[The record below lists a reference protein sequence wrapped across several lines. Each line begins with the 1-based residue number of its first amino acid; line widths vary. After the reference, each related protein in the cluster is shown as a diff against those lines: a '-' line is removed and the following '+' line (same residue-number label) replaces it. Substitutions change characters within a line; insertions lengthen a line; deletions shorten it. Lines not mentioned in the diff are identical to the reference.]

1 MTTLFS
7 VFEFC
12 MLVTLLLGKRS
23 LIAWEEIFIIMLIM
37 LILVAT
43 SKNIVLAV
51 IFGFQGIK
59 SFVML
64 FKVQGSWIAIA
75 TMG

>member
-1 MTTLFS
+1 
-7 VFEFC
+7 
-12 MLVTLLLGKRS
+12 
-23 LIAWEEIFIIMLIM
+23 MLIM

-75 TMG
+75 TME